1 MIKNGLNFTTISN
14 INFFCSQTLINEASV
29 RYRNCVNRPYPMQ
42 FISVNLYWYQACKPN
57 SLLIKSSNKN
67 NKSSSL
73 FYSFSNLNY
82 FCKRNPNK
90 KLIEILDFTALLPT
104 VKIKLLSQNN
114 TSKIS
119 HFFAFIYTSCTI
131 ITRKSVCIIKQIWW
145 EMMNKMVCCS
155 KKPRYITVNLKVGK

>member
-73 FYSFSNLNY
+73 FCSFSNLNY

-119 HFFAFIYTSCTI
+119 HFF
-131 ITRKSVCIIKQIWW
+131 CIHLYIMYNNHTQICLHNQIWW

-155 KKPRYITVNLKVGK
+155 KKPRYITVNLKVRK